1 MEAYKKIL
9 AAVDFSDHTD
19 AVIKRAGQLAQENQ
33 STLMVLHVVSYIL
46 PTDVDYLQPRV
57 DDAEQKLA
65 DDSRSRLEVL
75 MAESGVPDA
84 QGIVVVGQPKQE
96 IVRVAEQEQA
106 DLIVVGAH
114 GHHGIAG
121 LLGSTTD
128 RVLHRAACDVLTVQ

>member
-1 MEAYKKIL
+1 MEEYKKIL

-19 AVIKRAGQLAQENQ
+19 AVIKRARLLAQQNQ
-33 STLMVLHVVSYIL
+33 SVLVVLNVVSYAL

-57 DDAEQKLA
+57 DEVEQQIA
-65 DDSRSRLEVL
+65 DDARNRLEAL
-75 MAESGVPDA
+75 LAESGIPDT
-84 QGIVVVGQPKQE
+84 QGIVLVGPPKQE
-96 IVRVAEQEQA
+96 IMRVAEQEQA

-128 RVLHRAACDVLTVQ
+128 RVLHRATCDVLIPR